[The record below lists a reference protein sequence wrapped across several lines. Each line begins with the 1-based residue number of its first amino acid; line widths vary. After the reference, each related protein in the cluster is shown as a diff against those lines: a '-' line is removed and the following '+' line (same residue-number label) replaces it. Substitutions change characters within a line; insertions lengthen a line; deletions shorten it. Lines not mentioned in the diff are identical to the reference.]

1 MKIYLYIILSII
13 MFVVFIQDIKYRAIH
28 YSLLILIVLVNFV
41 LWFNYS
47 KDYRTLL
54 FNLFFLITTLLGLKI
69 YVTITKKKKTEGM
82 YLGLGLG
89 DLLFFLVV
97 IPLFSTKNYIFF
109 FITGMIFSL
118 IMHLFL
124 KKISN
129 NNLIPLAGYLALY
142 IIILEGFMLLSGN
155 DFHNNL
161 I

>member
-1 MKIYLYIILSII
+1 MKVYLYIILSII

-28 YSLLILIVLVNFV
+28 YSLLILIVIVNFV

-47 KDYRTLL
+47 KDYKTLM

-69 YVTITKKKKTEGM
+69 YITITKKEKVKGM

-89 DLLFFLVV
+89 DLLFFLTV
-97 IPLFSTKNYIFF
+97 IPLFNIYNYIFF

-118 IMHLFL
+118 IMHLFF
-124 KKISN
+124 KKTSN

-142 IIILEGFMLLSGN
+142 IIILEGFMFLSGN